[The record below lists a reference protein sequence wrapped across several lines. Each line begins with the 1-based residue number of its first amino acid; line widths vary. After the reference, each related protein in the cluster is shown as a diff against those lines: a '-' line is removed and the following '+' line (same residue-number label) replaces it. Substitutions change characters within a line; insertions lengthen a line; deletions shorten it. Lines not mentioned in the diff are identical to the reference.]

1 MSRNQIR
8 RALNHLRAAIDLLQD
23 CEPKRMRH
31 AKWFDP
37 AGRLSRDRVEHLHAL
52 FAAGKSTYR
61 VARNGA
67 VVQGSSAPTK
77 AMGYK
82 RHCSLTLVEHFILS
96 HSD

>member
-61 VARNGA
+61 VA
-67 VVQGSSAPTK
+67 K
-77 AMGYK
+77 EMG
-82 RHCSLTLVEHFILS
+82 TGQ
-96 HSD
+96 